1 MTRITVMADY
11 YAFPLW
17 TDDNGMLDPT
27 SLPLPADL
35 RARLTEWGQEYTDTL
50 THNAYQWTSA
60 AAHQDW
66 NDRGRDLADQ
76 VQHELGADVE
86 VLFFDDLTGTP
97 TRSRRH

>member
-1 MTRITVMADY
+1 MAHYD
-11 YAFPLW
+11 AFPLW
-17 TDDNGMLDPT
+17 IDNGMLDPT
-27 SLPLPADL
+27 SLQLSPDL
-35 RARLTEWGQEYTDTL
+35 RTRHTEWGHEYTDTL

-76 VQHELGADVE
+76 VQDELGADVE

-97 TRSRRH
+97 TSSRRR